1 MVMIGIGFELP
12 GIFVSITLKLQ
23 AAFTYYSYL
32 GSATT
37 NSRVRLW
44 AKGSLPL
51 SHQHY

>member
-1 MVMIGIGFELP
+1 MIGIEFEVP
-12 GIFVSITLKLQ
+12 VIFVSLALKLQ

-32 GSATT
+32 GLATT